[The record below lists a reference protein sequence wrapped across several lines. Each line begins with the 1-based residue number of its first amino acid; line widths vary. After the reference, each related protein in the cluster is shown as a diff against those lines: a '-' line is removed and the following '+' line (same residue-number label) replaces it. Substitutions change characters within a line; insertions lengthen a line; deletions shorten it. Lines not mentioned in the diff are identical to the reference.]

1 MAADEAEPRLRCA
14 DTTGTE
20 WRPEE
25 AVDMSDTKVPLGGA
39 TFLDAAGADP
49 RKVVPVMTHG
59 RIVEELR

>member
-1 MAADEAEPRLRCA
+1 
-14 DTTGTE
+14 
-20 WRPEE
+20 
-25 AVDMSDTKVPLGGA
+25 MSDTKVPLGGA